1 MLCLPD
7 RKEDVAGDSEPCTRT
22 VRLQCLR
29 QLRCSTCLLRG
40 RSWAPGRLRR
50 PSSAQRVRPHVRGG
64 RRIRPRTADSA
75 APLPPPRVVPVGRTG
90 VPGASRSAPLPAG
103 PSWHLQAPRT
113 PSQARSRG
121 TVTRHPNGASAYSQ
135 ARPREAGPGGGARGE
150 TEAGLRRPH
159 PHPAPGPSR
168 PPRVTCRTRACA
180 APGGKPIRSD
190 GWRSRR

>member
-1 MLCLPD
+1 MAEDLLPIPSKTPPPLQDLFPDFHTTSLTPSWQWALSHNQPHTVLSLSVLCLPD
-7 RKEDVAGDSEPCTRT
+7 RKEDITGDSEPCTRT

-50 PSSAQRVRPHVRGG
+50 PSSAQRVRPHVRGV
-64 RRIRPRTADSA
+64 RRTRPRTADSA

-121 TVTRHPNGASAYSQ
+121 TVT
-135 ARPREAGPGGGARGE
+135 
-150 TEAGLRRPH
+150 
-159 PHPAPGPSR
+159 
-168 PPRVTCRTRACA
+168 
-180 APGGKPIRSD
+180 
-190 GWRSRR
+190 